1 MVKLGTPK
9 LLNASFGNKIEHR
22 TYTRRDPFAR
32 IGPSN
37 RWVLLVVL
45 IIIFFVVGLGRLADL
60 QIVSGSYYRGLAE
73 GNRIRRI
80 PVKAERGEILDRN
93 NITLARN
100 TPVYKLA
107 TFTTGGVVEKT
118 EKIERERALRII
130 AIGGEEASRLL
141 IDVGRE
147 YPQAEIAAHLVGY
160 VNEANSD
167 EIGKVA
173 SCQYPVT
180 SKLSSYQ
187 LEDLVG
193 RMGIEKEYECIL
205 RGTNGEELI
214 EVDARGRLVRRLGR
228 RDPRPGS
235 TIKLTIDSGI
245 QETAY
250 EALKSAPDEKGLPR
264 RSNSPQVKGAVVVTD
279 SQNRVLALV
288 SFPAFNPNEINQ
300 KYNKWSEDPALPFF
314 NRAIGGAYH
323 PGSTF
328 KIITSVAGLEEG
340 VLDVNFKY
348 TDVGYVEAGGLK
360 FRNWYFTRFGK
371 GEGEMNIVKAITRS
385 TDTFFYIA
393 GEKVGIDSLAAWAE
407 KFGLGKKLG
416 IDLPGEAA
424 GLMPNPDWKLK
435 TKGERWYLGNT
446 YNTSIG
452 QGDVAATPLQI
463 NQITSIIASGG
474 KICPPHVIDQES
486 QISNFKF
493 QISNSCRDLRLKEET
508 LDLVRQGMVGAC
520 SPGGTAGIFFNFTPR
535 VACKTGTAETVGEK
549 THAWFTAYG
558 SAEGDSQAQIVAT
571 ALVEEAGEGSVVAA
585 PVVKKILEKY
595 FGK

>member
-100 TPVYKLA
+100 TQVYKLA

-173 SCQYPVT
+173 SCQPALSADRYSVT

-228 RDPRPGS
+228 RDPQPGR
-235 TIKLTIDSGI
+235 TIKLTLDAGL
-245 QETAY
+245 QQTAY

-264 RSNSPQVKGAVVVTD
+264 RSNSPQVKD
-279 SQNRVLALV
+279 
-288 SFPAFNPNEINQ
+288 
-300 KYNKWSEDPALPFF
+300 
-314 NRAIGGAYH
+314 
-323 PGSTF
+323 
-328 KIITSVAGLEEG
+328 
-340 VLDVNFKY
+340 
-348 TDVGYVEAGGLK
+348 
-360 FRNWYFTRFGK
+360 
-371 GEGEMNIVKAITRS
+371 
-385 TDTFFYIA
+385 
-393 GEKVGIDSLAAWAE
+393 
-407 KFGLGKKLG
+407 
-416 IDLPGEAA
+416 
-424 GLMPNPDWKLK
+424 
-435 TKGERWYLGNT
+435 
-446 YNTSIG
+446 
-452 QGDVAATPLQI
+452 
-463 NQITSIIASGG
+463 
-474 KICPPHVIDQES
+474 
-486 QISNFKF
+486 
-493 QISNSCRDLRLKEET
+493 
-508 LDLVRQGMVGAC
+508 
-520 SPGGTAGIFFNFTPR
+520 
-535 VACKTGTAETVGEK
+535 
-549 THAWFTAYG
+549 
-558 SAEGDSQAQIVAT
+558 
-571 ALVEEAGEGSVVAA
+571 
-585 PVVKKILEKY
+585 
-595 FGK
+595 

>member
-1 MVKLGTPK
+1 MVKLGTSK

-22 TYTRRDPFAR
+22 THTRRDPFAQ

-45 IIIFFVVGLGRLADL
+45 IIIFFVAGLGRLADL
-60 QIVSGSYYRGLAE
+60 QIVSGSYYRNLAE

-80 PVKAERGEILDRN
+80 PIKAERGEILDRD

-107 TFTTGGVVEKT
+107 TFTTGGIVEKT
-118 EKIERERALRII
+118 EKIEREEALRII

-147 YPQAEIAAHLVGY
+147 YPLGEITAHLVGY
-160 VNEANSD
+160 VNEAS
-167 EIGKVA
+167 EEEVKE
-173 SCQYPVT
+173 
-180 SKLSSYQ
+180 KFQ
-187 LEDLVG
+187 LGDVVG
-193 RMGIEKEYECIL
+193 RMGIERQYDSVI

-228 RDPRPGS
+228 RDPQPGG
-235 TIKLTIDSGI
+235 TIKLTLDAAL
-245 QETAY
+245 QQTAY

-264 RSNSPQVKGAVVVTD
+264 NSNSPQVKGAVVVAD
-279 SQNRVLALV
+279 SQNGVLALV
-288 SFPAFNPNEINQ
+288 SFPSFNPNEINQ
-300 KYNKWSEDPALPFF
+300 KYNEWSNAPALPFF

-340 VLDVNFKY
+340 VLDVNYKY
-348 TDVGYVEAGGLK
+348 TDVGFVEAGGLK
-360 FRNWYFTRFGK
+360 FRNWYFTRYGK
-371 GEGEMNIVKAITRS
+371 GEGEINVVKAITRS

-393 GEKVGIDSLAAWAE
+393 GEKIGIDSLAAWAE
-407 KFGLGKKLG
+407 KFGLGKKSG
-416 IDLPGEAA
+416 IDLPGEAT

-463 NQITSIIASGG
+463 NTMMSAIANSG
-474 KICPPHVIDQES
+474 KVCIPHLVNVDS
-486 QISNFKF
+486 QNFKF
-493 QISNSCRDLRLKEET
+493 EILNLKFPCRDLNLQSET
-508 LDLVRQGMVGAC
+508 LDLIRQGMVGAC
-520 SPGGTAGIFFNFTPR
+520 SPGGTAGIFFNFTPQ

-558 SAEGDSQAQIVAT
+558 STDNPQIVAT
-571 ALVEEAGEGSVVAA
+571 ALVEEGGEGSTVAA

-595 FGK
+595 FEKN